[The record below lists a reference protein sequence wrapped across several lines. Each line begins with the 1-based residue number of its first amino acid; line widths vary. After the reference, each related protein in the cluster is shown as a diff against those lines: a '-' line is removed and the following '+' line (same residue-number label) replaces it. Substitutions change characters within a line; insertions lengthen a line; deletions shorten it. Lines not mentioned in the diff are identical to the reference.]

1 MAQKPIEIDHRGFNN
16 MVKELRKYSNIKT
29 RPLIRGLTSDVLHA
43 AAGRTRVG
51 SVKAIERSLDKHF
64 RQPHEVPGKGF
75 VGITKKGKVWVSSVK
90 WKDKAGDI
98 KQKWVLISRDG
109 KLRNAPKE
117 ITQNG
122 RTIELSKQ
130 AKQDINAVIKSARA
144 WRRQQLAYRKDRIG
158 LSQASWLQL
167 VRMLKLPVH
176 KMKGISTKAL
186 SYKVPAAAR
195 AALHAYENI
204 RGRDNFTVTISNA
217 VQATLNNRRGESSSK
232 KLDGMNAFRLAM
244 NGQTQRF
251 KTAARKDFQDYVK
264 QFSERHGFNV
274 K

>member
-51 SVKAIERSLDKHF
+51 SVKAINQSLDKHF
-64 RQPHEVPGKGF
+64 RKPHEVPGKGF
-75 VGITKKGKVWVSSVK
+75 IGITKKGKVWVNLLSFKSK
-90 WKDKAGDI
+90 
-98 KQKWVLISRDG
+98 KQWLLIGTNG
-109 KLRNAPKE
+109 KLRNAPST

-130 AKQDINAVIKSARA
+130 AKRDINAVIKSARA
-144 WRRQQLAYRKDRIG
+144 WRKQQLEYRKNRIG
-158 LSQASWLQL
+158 LSQASWIQL

-176 KMKGISTKAL
+176 KMKGISTKAI
-186 SYKVPAAAR
+186 SYTVPAKAK
-195 AALHAYENI
+195 AALKAFEQV
-204 RGRDNFTVTISNA
+204 RGRDNFTVVISNA

-232 KLDGMNAFRLAM
+232 KLDGMNAFRIAM

-251 KTAARKDFQDYVK
+251 KTAARKDFQGYVK
-264 QFSERHGFNV
+264 QFSDRHGFSV